1 MFYESQSDF
10 FYDPKSKLYY
20 GNKKGAYFRY
30 EETQDPPFVSV
41 HKMAP
46 AQDGATTE
54 SMEPSVTLPAVADSS
69 QNIAKPAI
77 AVKLKTKKVSK
88 VQKQQVADIEKWTE
102 KQTELKA
109 DAGPLDATSTTTT
122 SKIDKIRV
130 AVPAPKIKKTAKGE
144 PICAICKRKFLTV
157 EKLGLHERVSEL
169 HRKNLAKL
177 AEESS
182 AKRKQAP
189 PASAEYRDRAQKR
202 RDLHTHLPDAGLGV
216 AALAKANHA
225 PPQRPTGT
233 PVGESLE
240 STIGNKMLQKMGWEY
255 GSSLGSKARD
265 SDQTGKTAEATTQNN
280 LRKDWER
287 IEAMAGGA
295 LAHRPG

>member
-1 MFYESQSDF
+1 
-10 FYDPKSKLYY
+10 
-20 GNKKGAYFRY
+20 
-30 EETQDPPFVSV
+30 
-41 HKMAP
+41 
-46 AQDGATTE
+46 
-54 SMEPSVTLPAVADSS
+54 
-69 QNIAKPAI
+69 
-77 AVKLKTKKVSK
+77 LKTKKVSK
-88 VQKQQVADIEKWTE
+88 VQKQQVANIEKWTE

-109 DAGPLDATSTTTT
+109 EAGPADATSTTTT

-202 RDLHTHLPDAGLGV
+202 RDLHTHLPDAVHGA

-255 GSSLGSKARD
+255 GSSLGSKARE
-265 SDQTGKTAEATTQNN
+265 SYQNGKTAEATTQNN